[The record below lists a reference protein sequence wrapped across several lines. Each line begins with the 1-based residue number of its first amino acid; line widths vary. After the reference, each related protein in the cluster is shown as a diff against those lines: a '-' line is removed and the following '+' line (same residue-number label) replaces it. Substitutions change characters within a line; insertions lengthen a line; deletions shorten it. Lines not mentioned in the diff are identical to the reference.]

1 MFRRGKGVFSKRNV
15 LFIRERR
22 TGYKTVRRYGSK
34 LVLKAMEAKNKSLL
48 SKEKKMFIYFFSF
61 FVRNLAL
68 KRQPFSREERF
79 SDICAG
85 KTMDWGAVSY
95 NENLTSQF

>member
-34 LVLKAMEAKNKSLL
+34 LVLKAMEEKNKSLL
-48 SKEKKMFIYFFSF
+48 SKEKKCLYVFFF
-61 FVRNLAL
+61 FCP
-68 KRQPFSREERF
+68 KSRSETPTF
-79 SDICAG
+79 FAG
-85 KTMDWGAVSY
+85 GTFFRYMCRKNNGLGAVSY